1 MIFLSEV
8 TNWGGTKIGVSGVDI
23 LVYGLML
30 LVVVLYAPKGIVG
43 SVLRNAMKGADR

>member
-8 TNWGGTKIGVSGVDI
+8 TNWGSTKLGIEGVDI

-30 LVVVLYAPKGIVG
+30 LVVVLRAPKGIVG
-43 SVLRNAMKGADR
+43 VVFKNAVAGRGR